1 MFIYKKHFTNQP
13 VTTAD
18 GKREGHVKDRRPVD
32 KLKTGERD
40 RLKNE
45 DWPVNTERWWRK
57 VDRDTRVGG
66 DLSDTGSDQ
75 SKQDDL
81 QSQN

>member
-1 MFIYKKHFTNQP
+1 LFIYKKHFTNQP

-45 DWPVNTERWWRK
+45 D
-57 VDRDTRVGG
+57 
-66 DLSDTGSDQ
+66 
-75 SKQDDL
+75 
-81 QSQN
+81 